1 MKRRGRKDAGRAV
14 KFAVVGQGHFAQAAI
29 LPAFSTAD
37 GCELAALFSS
47 DDVKRETLARRYG
60 PLAVLDYDDYDAYLR
75 SGEVDAVYIA
85 LPNDMH
91 AEYAIRAAR
100 AGMHVLCE
108 KPLAPDADTA
118 ELIDAECRGAHV
130 KLMVAYRLHFEGGNL
145 EAVERGARGDI
156 GRARYISSTFA
167 LEVADDNIRT
177 RRARGGG
184 PLLDLGV
191 YCVNAARYIFRDE
204 PTRAFAFAA
213 TDKSDRRFAEV
224 EEQVAVTL
232 TFPGDRLAQFVC
244 SFGATDHSALTIV
257 GTEGLLRLAP
267 AYDYAT
273 DIVLETQIEGKKPT
287 RKVFKKRD
295 QIAAELTAFARCVLD
310 DVEPEPNGT
319 EGVADLRVIDA
330 IRRSMASGR
339 AETVEAVE
347 KQQRPARRQAIRR
360 PPHGMPAVVRVHS
373 SGRS

>member
-1 MKRRGRKDAGRAV
+1 MKRRRRKDAGQAV

-29 LPAFSTAD
+29 LPAFATAD

-85 LPNDMH
+85 LPNDLH

-100 AGMHVLCE
+100 AGVHVLCE
-108 KPLAPDADTA
+108 KPLAPDAHTA

-145 EAVERGARGDI
+145 EAVERVARGDI
-156 GRARYISSTFA
+156 GRARFISSTFA

-191 YCVNAARYIFRDE
+191 YCVNAARYVFRDE
-204 PTRAFAFAA
+204 PTRAFAVAA
-213 TDKSDRRFAEV
+213 TDKSDRRFAEID
-224 EEQVAVTL
+224 EQVAVTL
-232 TFPGDRLAQFVC
+232 TFPGERLAQFVC

-295 QIAAELTAFARCVLD
+295 QIAADLTAFARCVLD
-310 DVEPEPNGT
+310 DTEPEPNGT

-339 AETVEAVE
+339 AEAVEIIE
-347 KQQRPARRQAIRR
+347 KQQRPSRRQAIRR
-360 PPHGMPAVVRVHS
+360 PPHGMPPVVRVHS